1 MTNLNTSLGMTSPRC
16 KMPCH
21 GPAYS
26 ILNFAGQARQA
37 KGLFKNINGQINVSG
52 LLVFHQLVF
61 VVNLP

>member
-1 MTNLNTSLGMTSPRC
+1 
-16 KMPCH
+16 MPCH
-21 GPAYS
+21 GLAYS

-37 KGLFKNINGQINVSG
+37 KGQFKIINGQINVSG